1 MTGEKLREMMTI
13 ALHKDTSTCSSLM
26 TQTQKDANTNVGTE
40 NKMFS
45 LKIFINVPIS
55 VSCNHYY
62 HNFLELYYREQ
73 RKRCRD
79 VLKIHMKMQ
88 CIRQKH
94 SLYNSNEFE
103 SQYLV

>member
-55 VSCNHYY
+55 ISCNHYY
-62 HNFLELYYREQ
+62 HNFFRALLQ
-73 RKRCRD
+73 RTK
-79 VLKIHMKMQ
+79 KKMQ
-88 CIRQKH
+88 GCIE
-94 SLYNSNEFE
+94 NTNENAVYKAKTQFV
-103 SQYLV
+103 QF